1 MEQEKNFLDRIKS
14 KTKILQMYSS
24 GPSNDLF
31 YLGDSFDN
39 SDYIDFS
46 KAENKD
52 KLPLVDNGRI
62 TLGIKNTTRWM
73 PRNVI
78 IGEESNGFFGTNH
91 SAYVDAQSDIGY
103 KYHFVD
109 NPTSRNPNNINDGN
123 PLTFFEYEQ
132 INISQKT
139 TSSKDFEYK
148 YIVNSGSDV
157 PETYVDWSKF
167 SSDPLKLN
175 ITLESETA
183 QMANYIKVVP
193 YFGTTDS
200 ISRDVIVKKIEIVND
215 SDQIENI
222 LPRQIYI
229 SSTFIPSSTDSPKDF
244 FYREAKI
251 NFSERKVKRINIYF
265 EQVQYSEIKLK
276 HAYFKPDP
284 TLSLN
289 TPYANQQ
296 RFSPEEATITSSMS
310 YRQIPWS
317 SIVYNVSELI
327 PQINQPNLFKSEVYN
342 TKSIDV
348 SLSRNIPVRTGFC
361 VKVRGL
367 DGSFYRITNRFFDDF
382 NNETERL
389 PGYSSITDKN
399 YIEFVSK
406 ANVTSNGG
414 YLDPYLSSINSSD
427 LGPSASTGATK
438 LSEDIDAVVNWFN
451 TNNSDDTSTKKF
463 EKLKLDPT
471 FPAVKEETNSFDTKV
486 ENKKFRLQL
495 VREFE
500 VLNAQRRN
508 ISLRDISVGY
518 ESYVDSAEI
527 VSRKYD
533 LPSEI
538 EYMTMSS
545 EIDFSGK
552 FAGSSNEYVKYYISV
567 DDGIKWI
574 PISSIENPFSNIP
587 EVIAFNV
594 NIDKNFKIPG
604 VSYFSQ
610 PDIPAS
616 VKGFLI
622 KIELTR
628 PVGENITPI
637 IYSYK
642 VGAKVRQL

>member
-103 KYHFVD
+103 KYHFID

-348 SLSRNIPVRTGFC
+348 SLRREIPSRTGFT
-361 VKVRGL
+361 VKVKGL
-367 DGSFYRITNRFFDDF
+367 DGSFYRITNEFYRYF
-382 NNETERL
+382 ESLEMKL
-389 PGYSSITDKN
+389 PAFKSITNSNYKN
-399 YIEFVSK
+399 Y
-406 ANVTSNGG
+406 VTNSSVISDGGG
-414 YLDPYLSSINSSD
+414 YDPYLSSINSSD
-427 LGPSASTGATK
+427 IGAIPTSGAPQK
-438 LSEDIDAVVNWFN
+438 LAEIDAIVTWFN
-451 TNNSDDTSTKKF
+451 TTTADGTPA
-463 EKLKLDPT
+463 EKYSKLNLDPT
-471 FPAVKEETNSFDTKV
+471 FAAVREETNSSDTRTDNKRYKV
-486 ENKKFRLQL
+486 QL

-500 VLNAQRRN
+500 ALNAQRRN